1 MGGVVGHSGPCLH
14 MVYTAISL
22 NIYNGPPTLI
32 YCGPLLHSTFT
43 LPLLPLSTE
52 NYRNIAELL
61 LLSLCEALSRAG
73 PPNVS
78 TALSLSFSLSL
89 SLLCRVESPS
99 SLCLRRIVS
108 LGEELSTRQLSLPL
122 SLSWLQFLSSNLSAL
137 PSISLRISPTDLS
150 LSLPESVSPISFP
163 SQPTLKIWKGIH
175 DWKPNFKAQ
184 YILALSS
191 YNMHRWMRQRKQWP
205 QVKAPTMERAP
216 DSVRCGKWDL
226 RATQNRRN
234 RAISAQDLSVTE
246 KQLTTCTKKRK
257 RHASPSSSANSVVG
271 ENNIQAGHKDAKQF
285 KSKGLDHYDLLVE
298 LCEGTLATGAFAGYP
313 STLGG
318 PTAEGEREMMRQGKS
333 IRMADQMSMDLRGK
347 RKSDGTGGSSSKSIK
362 IDERTQ
368 AYATFGYAQ
377 QKKGEYFEKMTAD
390 QFSVPDCIQA
400 LDEIA
405 SCFDEEQYYKAYEK
419 LAFGPPTGRQ
429 GFMGLSIDRRV
440 GWVQRLK

>member
-1 MGGVVGHSGPCLH
+1 
-14 MVYTAISL
+14 
-22 NIYNGPPTLI
+22 
-32 YCGPLLHSTFT
+32 
-43 LPLLPLSTE
+43 
-52 NYRNIAELL
+52 
-61 LLSLCEALSRAG
+61 
-73 PPNVS
+73 
-78 TALSLSFSLSL
+78 
-89 SLLCRVESPS
+89 
-99 SLCLRRIVS
+99 
-108 LGEELSTRQLSLPL
+108 
-122 SLSWLQFLSSNLSAL
+122 
-137 PSISLRISPTDLS
+137 
-150 LSLPESVSPISFP
+150 
-163 SQPTLKIWKGIH
+163 
-175 DWKPNFKAQ
+175 
-184 YILALSS
+184 
-191 YNMHRWMRQRKQWP
+191 MHRWMRQRKQWP
-205 QVKAPTMERAP
+205 QVKAPPMERAP
-216 DSVRCGKWDL
+216 DSVKCGKWDL

-298 LCEGTLATGAFAGYP
+298 LCEGTLATGAFSGYP

-333 IRMADQMSMDLRGK
+333 IRMVDQMSMDSRGK

-368 AYATFGYAQ
+368 AYASFGYAQ